1 MHKSPLWR
9 SNKEYAQSPSME
21 LLGYFLMI
29 LVLFNKEYTQK
40 SSMEVLVHFLTI
52 VVYI

>member
-1 MHKSPLWR
+1 
-9 SNKEYAQSPSME
+9 ME